1 MVHGI
6 RNPIA
11 SLEIDVAFD
20 IVVDCKRE
28 LLLSNPK
35 NKHKFIGLLME
46 GLEEGQRAPLPGAQA
61 LCLSQ
66 TVADR

>member
-1 MVHGI
+1 MASEI
-6 RNPIA
+6 QYPIT

-20 IVVDCKRE
+20 NVVDCKRE

-46 GLEEGQRAPLPGAQA
+46 WLEEGLYHVFQRAVD
-61 LCLSQ
+61 
-66 TVADR
+66 TRR